1 MNKLDIEKLLSN
13 KIKTS
18 QLYLDSLTHRSAS
31 NINNERLEF
40 FGDAILGLI
49 IAEYLYEKFPNDDEG
64 SLSRKRSHL
73 VRKETLYK
81 VAVNYN
87 LGSKIILGEG
97 EKKSGGH
104 RRESIISDALEA
116 LIAVVYIIEG
126 FDAAKIFI
134 YKIFNKSINSIP
146 SNDDLKDAKT
156 KLQELLQSKN
166 CGLPE
171 YETQEINKNNKISF
185 KTLCKIK
192 EHNICENGV
201 GGNKRKSQQ
210 ESAAKALNK
219 ITQVYKKNE

>member
-81 VAVNYN
+81 VATNYN

-97 EKKSGGH
+97 EKK
-104 RRESIISDALEA
+104 
-116 LIAVVYIIEG
+116 
-126 FDAAKIFI
+126 
-134 YKIFNKSINSIP
+134 
-146 SNDDLKDAKT
+146 
-156 KLQELLQSKN
+156 
-166 CGLPE
+166 
-171 YETQEINKNNKISF
+171 
-185 KTLCKIK
+185 
-192 EHNICENGV
+192 
-201 GGNKRKSQQ
+201 
-210 ESAAKALNK
+210 
-219 ITQVYKKNE
+219 

>member
-134 YKIFNKSINSIP
+134 YEIFNRVFIQFQAMMI
-146 SNDDLKDAKT
+146 
-156 KLQELLQSKN
+156 
-166 CGLPE
+166 
-171 YETQEINKNNKISF
+171 
-185 KTLCKIK
+185 
-192 EHNICENGV
+192 
-201 GGNKRKSQQ
+201 
-210 ESAAKALNK
+210 
-219 ITQVYKKNE
+219 